1 MTVFVDTVPEEE
13 REVLL
18 DFVEESY
25 RAVAAKTLVKRL
37 DAEIADPS
45 GT

>member
-1 MTVFVDTVPEEE
+1 MYVDTVPDEE

-25 RAVAAKTLVKRL
+25 RAVATKTLVKRL
-37 DAEIADPS
+37 DADIAATN
-45 GT
+45 GEL